1 MKKMT
6 LIAAG
11 VLWSASTTA
20 SAYCHVNNSIRS
32 VTNTHIGMYE
42 YVVFTIKG
50 HLLGSYTVS
59 AATGP
64 TFEEDPSGNMIA
76 VTGPAYTKIQ
86 FTGMKWMC
94 TVHQNYFVPKSTI
107 KQVAK
112 VGQFEGVLGFVV
124 GHQAATY
131 LGHYT
136 YSIPGYEK
144 VILKFHH

>member
-6 LIAAG
+6 LIAVA
-11 VLWSASTTA
+11 VLWSVSTTA
-20 SAYCHVNNSIRS
+20 SAYCQVNNSIRS
-32 VTNTHIGMYE
+32 AKNTHIGMHE

-50 HLLGSYTVS
+50 SLLGNYNVS
-59 AATGP
+59 APTGP
-64 TFEEDPSGNMIA
+64 TFEEDGSGNIIT

-94 TVHQNYFVPKSTI
+94 TIKQLYAVPKLTV

-112 VGQFEGVLGFVV
+112 VGQFEGVVGFVV
-124 GHQAATY
+124 GHKAATY

-136 YSIPGYEK
+136 YSIPGYKK
-144 VILKFHH
+144 VVLKFQH